1 MKGWRRRGRESK
13 LSAVLY
19 VLSVPTWPVDV
30 GERIYAF
37 RRAYEPARAA
47 IVPAHV
53 TLVFGARAISQAE
66 LTAHVAEVARRTA
79 PFRVSFS
86 AAEIHEDSISGGYK
100 LFLLTDDGAHTLS
113 TLHQALYVGGLRS
126 ELRTDICYRPHMTI
140 ATADSAEG
148 IQMALANVPSLGLPL
163 SGTVKNLRVCA
174 TRQHG
179 IETIATL
186 ALAA

>member
-1 MKGWRRRGRESK
+1 MAVERPRSGREWQGRSPPKLACAPQVCRRRGGVERVKGWRRRGRESK
-13 LSAVLY
+13 VSAVLY

-30 GERIYAF
+30 GGRIYAF

-53 TLVFGARAISQAE
+53 TLVFGARAISQDE

-86 AAEIHEDSISGGYK
+86 AAEIHEDSISGYK
-100 LFLLTDDGAHTLS
+100 LFLLTDDGTHTLS

-126 ELRTDICYRPHMTI
+126 ELGTDN
-140 ATADSAEG
+140 
-148 IQMALANVPSLGLPL
+148 LL
-163 SGTVKNLRVCA
+163 SPAHDHSDGR
-174 TRQHG
+174 
-179 IETIATL
+179 
-186 ALAA
+186 

>member
-1 MKGWRRRGRESK
+1 MIMPDEKAKSATAFLKAAIAYYNSLGVTVAGVETVKGWRRRGRESK

-53 TLVFGARAISQAE
+53 TLVFGARAISQDE
-66 LTAHVAEVARRTA
+66 LTAHVAEVARRIA

-100 LFLLTDDGAHTLS
+100 LFLLTDDGNSYAFDAPPGAIRRRPPS
-113 TLHQALYVGGLRS
+113 
-126 ELRTDICYRPHMTI
+126 RT
-140 ATADSAEG
+140 
-148 IQMALANVPSLGLPL
+148 
-163 SGTVKNLRVCA
+163 
-174 TRQHG
+174 
-179 IETIATL
+179 
-186 ALAA
+186 

>member
-1 MKGWRRRGRESK
+1 MAVERPRSGREWQGRSPPKLACAPQVCRRRGGVERVKGWRRRGRESK
-13 LSAVLY
+13 VSAVLY

-30 GERIYAF
+30 GGRIYAF

-53 TLVFGARAISQAE
+53 TLVFGARAISQDE

-100 LFLLTDDGAHTLS
+100 LFLLTDDRNSYAFDAPPGAMRPPFRTWDGHLLS
-113 TLHQALYVGGLRS
+113 PAHDHSDGR
-126 ELRTDICYRPHMTI
+126 
-140 ATADSAEG
+140 
-148 IQMALANVPSLGLPL
+148 
-163 SGTVKNLRVCA
+163 
-174 TRQHG
+174 
-179 IETIATL
+179 
-186 ALAA
+186 

>member
-1 MKGWRRRGRESK
+1 MGLEAFQALVVEGYGSSTQHSRKSETVKGWRRRGWESK

-30 GERIYAF
+30 GEQIHAF

-47 IVPAHV
+47 VVPAHV
-53 TLVFGARAISQAE
+53 TLVFGARAISQDE

-100 LFLLTDDGAHTLS
+100 LFLLTDDGTHTLS
-113 TLHQALYVGGLRS
+113 TLHQARVAGLRRS
-126 ELRTDICYRPHMTI
+126 RP
-140 ATADSAEG
+140 ASSG
-148 IQMALANVPSLGLPL
+148 LG
-163 SGTVKNLRVCA
+163 C
-174 TRQHG
+174 
-179 IETIATL
+179 
-186 ALAA
+186 

>member
-1 MKGWRRRGRESK
+1 M
-13 LSAVLY
+13 LY

-37 RRAYEPARAA
+37 RGAYEPARAA

-53 TLVFGARAISQAE
+53 TLGFGAPAICQDE

-100 LFLLTDDGAHTLS
+100 LFLLTDDGTHTLS

-163 SGTVKNLRVCA
+163 SGTVENLRVCA
-174 TRQHG
+174 MRQHG

>member
-1 MKGWRRRGRESK
+1 M
-13 LSAVLY
+13 LY
-19 VLSVPTWPVDV
+19 VLSFPTWAVDV

-53 TLVFGARAISQAE
+53 TLVFGARAINQDE
-66 LTAHVAEVARRTA
+66 LAVHAAEVARRTP

-86 AAEIHEDSISGGYK
+86 AAEVYEDRISCGYK
-100 LFLLTDDGAHTLS
+100 LFLMTDDGTHTLT
-113 TLHQALYVGGLRS
+113 TLHQALYVDRLRS

-140 ATADSAEG
+140 AAADSFED
-148 IQMALANVPSLGLPL
+148 IKIALANVPSLGLPL
-163 SGTVKNLRVCA
+163 SGTIESLRVCA
-174 TRQHG
+174 MRQHG
-179 IETIATL
+179 LETIATL

>member
-1 MKGWRRRGRESK
+1 VK

-19 VLSVPTWPVDV
+19 VLSVPTWAPEV
-30 GERIYAF
+30 GERIEAF

-47 IVPAHV
+47 IVPAHI
-53 TLVFGARAISQAE
+53 TLVFGVRAISQEA
-66 LTAHVAEVARRTA
+66 LTAHVAEITRRTA

-86 AAEIHEDSISGGYK
+86 TAVIHEDSIGGGYK
-100 LFLLTDDGAHTLS
+100 LFLMTDEGAHALS
-113 TLHQALYVGGLRS
+113 TLHQAMYAGCLRP

-148 IQMALANVPSLGLPL
+148 IRMALANVPRLGLPL
-163 SGTVKNLRVCA
+163 SGAVEDLRVCA
-174 TRQHG
+174 KRQHG